1 MQLEQKYV
9 NKRDWLALYL
19 VGPTVTGPVL
29 DPLAVSFLNNQLY
42 VSPVSL
48 VFRTIESVWFPL
60 IQNNYHIQSSSKK
73 HLTTSK

>member
-9 NKRDWLALYL
+9 NKRDWLALHL

-48 VFRTIESVWFPL
+48 VFRTIESV
-60 IQNNYHIQSSSKK
+60 
-73 HLTTSK
+73 